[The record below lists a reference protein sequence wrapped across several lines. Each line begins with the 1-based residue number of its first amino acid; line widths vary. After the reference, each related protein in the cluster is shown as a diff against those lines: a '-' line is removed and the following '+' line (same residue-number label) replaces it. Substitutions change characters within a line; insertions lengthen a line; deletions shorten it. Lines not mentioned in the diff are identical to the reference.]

1 MAGWDWQGVPQAW
14 VIEIQKVLDFY
25 GLDILTFS
33 MINLSFIYQT
43 NKTPKELKSAFL
55 GRDHPYFIQNK
66 CFYFR
71 KKKKKEKH

>member
-1 MAGWDWQGVPQAW
+1 MTSKHVGSRFGYWHRGCTTAVSHSVAGWGWQGVPQAW

-43 NKTPKELKSAFL
+43 NK
-55 GRDHPYFIQNK
+55 QNPQGT
-66 CFYFR
+66 
-71 KKKKKEKH
+71 